1 MYLLKMASKWLSR
14 TSPLGLVL
22 AGTAV
27 VAAAPMAK
35 NILRGAAVTA
45 TRGILAVAEGGAAV
59 ASDIKEGWEDVVA
72 EAKTQNVAAATSGM
86 DTGTVV
92 GAGAGGA
99 IGASIGGGMAGA
111 TGAMVGG
118 GLGSVVGAGVG
129 SGVTEHKS
137 TGHSAVEHTEHNKH
151 DSKKPKK
158 D

>member
-1 MYLLKMASKWLSR
+1 MYWLKAASKWLSR

-35 NILRGAAVTA
+35 SILRGAAVTA
-45 TRGILAVAEGGAAV
+45 TRGILAVAEGGATV
-59 ASDIKEGWEDVVA
+59 AADIKEGWEDVVA
-72 EAKTQNVAAATSGM
+72 EARAQNVAAMQTNL

-99 IGASIGGGMAGA
+99 LGATIGGGMAGA

-129 SGVTEHKS
+129 SGIVDEKPS
-137 TGHSAVEHTEHNKH
+137 KAANTGTAETHRDN
-151 DSKKPKK
+151 KK
-158 D
+158 DKTE